1 MLREPRRAVSPVLL
15 CSLLASAGLATWW
28 MAGSLRLPLVP
39 LLLAAGALLRL
50 AGLDGVITANHDALI
65 ALCGLGLVIVFFEGG
80 RALSGTRV
88 DDIRHEVQ
96 HLAAIGPKVG
106 WLLSAFA
113 AQFVLGVDLQHAM
126 LLGALLM
133 ITAPYAVDGL
143 TQRLGASDATRR
155 MLLWD
160 TYSVSCFG
168 TAWAVLVYICIQSN
182 IEHPNLVTTLV
193 YTCKVAAVGA
203 ACGWAAAQLL
213 LLVRPRMPEALQNPA
228 SFTLALLTFATAQA
242 VVSGAGLAAAG
253 LAGFLTARHGPEG
266 AAPDGFGR
274 DLRTLILAS
283 LGVVMGLTLPLSEMA
298 TQWPARLAFAL
309 VLVFVARPLL
319 VAIAC
324 RKAHMPLREKVM
336 LAAVAPRGTMTLAAT
351 TLLSLKL
358 GESQL
363 TPIVVWV
370 VLCTNLVPWA
380 LAPVLSRAFPETPAP
395 EPAAVS
401 A

>member
-1 MLREPRRAVSPVLL
+1 MSPVLL
-15 CSLLASAGLATWW
+15 CSLIASAGLAAWW

-50 AGLDGVITANHDALI
+50 AGLDYVIMANHDALI
-65 ALCGLGLVIVFFEGG
+65 ALCGLGLVVVFFEGG
-80 RALSGTRV
+80 RALSSTRL
-88 DDIRHEVQ
+88 DDIRHQVQ

-113 AQFVLGVDLQHAM
+113 AQFVLGLDLQHAM

-143 TQRLGASDATRR
+143 TERLGATDATRR
-155 MLLWD
+155 TLQWE

-168 TAWAVLVYICIQSN
+168 TAWAVLVYICIQAN
-182 IEHPNLVTTLV
+182 VEHPNLVTTLV

-203 ACGWAAAQLL
+203 ACGWGAAQLL
-213 LLVRPRMPEALQNPA
+213 LVLRPRMPEALQNPA
-228 SFTLALLTFATAQA
+228 SFTLALLTFAAAQA

-253 LAGFLTARHGPEG
+253 LAGYLTARHGEEG
-266 AAPDGFGR
+266 ATPDGFGR

-283 LGVVMGLTLPLSEMA
+283 LGVVMGVALPLPEMA
-298 TQWPARLAFAL
+298 EQWPSRLAYGL
-309 VLVFVARPLL
+309 VLVFLARPLL

-324 RKAHMPLREKVM
+324 RKGHLPLREKVM

-351 TLLSLKL
+351 TLVTLKI
-358 GESQL
+358 GQSQL

-370 VLCTNLVPWA
+370 VLCTNLLPWV
-380 LAPVLSRAFPETPAP
+380 LAPLLSRAFPEAP
-395 EPAAVS
+395 VAEPAAVS